1 MDRAK
6 FRQYRRDSIE
16 FLHRIMMDEHEH
28 FENRQRAATN
38 LLQQLT
44 AQERTER
51 GIAGDAE
58 RFNEQA
64 RRSRYA

>member
-1 MDRAK
+1 
-6 FRQYRRDSIE
+6 
-16 FLHRIMMDEHEH
+16 MDEFAPHE
-28 FENRQRAATN
+28 ERQRAATN